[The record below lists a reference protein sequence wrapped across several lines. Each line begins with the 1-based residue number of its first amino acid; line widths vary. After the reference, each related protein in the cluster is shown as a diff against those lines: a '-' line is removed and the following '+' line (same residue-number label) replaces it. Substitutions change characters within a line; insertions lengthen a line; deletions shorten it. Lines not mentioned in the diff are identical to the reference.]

1 MARHSSTG
9 LCSGYVGVRR
19 RSTRPTAATSGAYRG
34 AQIAEL
40 LIAAADRA
48 DSAAERVVI
57 GLLRDAGVTGWEV
70 GVPFGPWT
78 IDVAFTEAKVAV
90 EVDGW
95 AWHVD
100 VDRFR
105 SDRRKGNALARAGW
119 TVLRFTWHDL
129 VRRPAYVA
137 GRDPGGA
144 GMITG
149 SVRT

>member
-1 MARHSSTG
+1 M
-9 LCSGYVGVRR
+9 Y
-19 RSTRPTAATSGAYRG
+19 AAYCRNLGAYRS

-48 DSAAERVVI
+48 DSAAERVII
-57 GLLRDAGVTGWEV
+57 GLLRGAGITGWQM
-70 GVPFGPWT
+70 GLPFGPWT

-105 SDRRKGNALARAGW
+105 SDRRKGNALANAGW

-129 VRRPAYVA
+129 TARPEYVVA
-137 GRDPGGA
+137 AIRVA
-144 GMITG
+144 LA
-149 SVRT
+149 